1 MAVAPA
7 THELPSPWRCLQVCG
22 VGGLFQVGY
31 AAGSDLLLVLSSQGR
46 GVFDCLAGEKLARDY
61 NEAHDFFDPIRLT
74 ATGIGPLEGQVI
86 RMAGLFGG
94 GLPLTT
100 LDGWLLEAQ
109 ARAWP
114 THSVFLTAPDSREPV
129 CIGDDGACELRACGF
144 SETGRSFI
152 IATSCELAMFT
163 RQAEP
168 SAAPDPAGKTVHL
181 VV

>member
-1 MAVAPA
+1 MAAAPA
-7 THELPSPWRCLQVCG
+7 KHEPPAPWRRLPVYG

-61 NEAHDFFDPIRLT
+61 NESHDFFDPIRLT
-74 ATGIGPLEGQVI
+74 GTGIGPLEGQAI

-114 THSVFLTAPDSREPV
+114 THSVFLTAPGSRESICV
-129 CIGDDGACELRACGF
+129 GDDGACELRACGF

-168 SAAPDPAGKTVHL
+168 GAAADRGIVG
-181 VV
+181 